1 MTPKASVVCALPLLM
16 TSTAKGTTMP
26 DLETRR
32 LGRTELKPKAIGLG
46 CAFLGS
52 PQRVSDDDGIATVRN
67 AIDRGLNFIDT
78 SAAYGGGESERR
90 VGLALQDGYREKVY
104 LQTKAGTHPDHR
116 HDYSAKTI
124 RWTVENSL
132 RLLKTDYIDSVLI
145 HDPRDTDDPFASGCA
160 QEELLKMKSEGL
172 IGHTGIGC
180 RSHDFHRRAIE
191 TGHCDL
197 LITFLDYTLLS
208 QTAAET
214 TIPLA
219 LKNDVG
225 LILASVQ
232 GMGLLAG
239 PKPDPEFSERRYPG
253 QADRAIAMWEW
264 CNTRNISIRRMA
276 LQYCLAAPL
285 DGNGM
290 LLVGPATPSEL
301 DEVLTDATADVD
313 RDLWDAFEQ
322 EFGVG
327 I

>member
-1 MTPKASVVCALPLLM
+1 
-16 TSTAKGTTMP
+16 MP
-26 DLETRR
+26 ELETCR
-32 LGRTELKPKAIGLG
+32 LGRTEMKPKAIGLG

-52 PQRVSDDDGIATVRN
+52 PQRVSDDESIVTVRN
-67 AIDRGLNFIDT
+67 AIDRGLNFVDT
-78 SAAYGGGESERR
+78 SASYGGGESERR
-90 VGLALQDGYREKVY
+90 VGFALQNGYRDKVY
-104 LQTKAGTHPDHR
+104 LQTKAGTHPDCR

-124 RWTVENSL
+124 RWSVENSL

-145 HDPRDTDDPFASGCA
+145 HDPRDTDDPFAPDSA
-160 QEELLKMKSEGL
+160 QEELLKMKDEGL

-197 LITFLDYTLLS
+197 LITFLDYTLLN
-208 QTAAET
+208 QTAAQT

-219 LKNDVG
+219 LENDVG

-239 PKPDPEFSERRYPG
+239 PKPDPELTERRYPN
-253 QADRAIAMWEW
+253 QTDRAIAMWEW
-264 CNTRNISIRRMA
+264 CNTRGISIRRLA
-276 LQYCLAAPL
+276 LQFCLAAPL
-285 DGNGM
+285 KGNG
-290 LLVGPATPSEL
+290 LLLTGPATPQEL
-301 DEVLTDATADVD
+301 DEVLSDATAEIDHE
-313 RDLWDAFEQ
+313 LWQGFEQ

>member
-1 MTPKASVVCALPLLM
+1 
-16 TSTAKGTTMP
+16 MP
-26 DLETRR
+26 ELETRR
-32 LGRTELKPKAIGLG
+32 LGGTGMKPKAIGLG
-46 CAFLGS
+46 CAFLGN
-52 PQRVSDDDGIATVRN
+52 PQRISDDESIATIRN
-67 AIDRGLNFIDT
+67 AIDRGLNFVDT

-90 VGLALQDGYREKVY
+90 VGLALQDGFRDKVY

-160 QEELLKMKSEGL
+160 LDELLKMKDEGI

-208 QTAAET
+208 QAAAQT

-219 LKNDVG
+219 LENDVG

-239 PKPDPEFSERRYPG
+239 PKPDPKLSDRRYPG
-253 QADRAIAMWEW
+253 QGNRAIAMWEW
-264 CNTRNISIRRMA
+264 CKDRGISIRRMA
-276 LQYCLAAPL
+276 LQFCLSAPL
-285 DGNGM
+285 QGNG
-290 LLVGPATPSEL
+290 LLLTGPATPQEL
-301 DEVLTDATADVD
+301 DEVLTDATAEVD
-313 RDLWDAFEQ
+313 QELWHDFED
-322 EFGVG
+322 EFDVG

>member
-1 MTPKASVVCALPLLM
+1 
-16 TSTAKGTTMP
+16 MP
-26 DLETRR
+26 ELETRR

-52 PQRVSDDDGIATVRN
+52 PQRVTDDTGIATVRE
-67 AIDRGLNFIDT
+67 AIDKGINFIDT

-90 VGLALQDGYREKVY
+90 VGLALQNGYRENVY

-132 RLLKTDYIDSVLI
+132 KLLKTDHIDSVLI
-145 HDPRDTDDPFASGCA
+145 HDPQDTDDPFAPGHA
-160 QEELLKMKSEGL
+160 LDELLKMKDEGL

-208 QTAAET
+208 QTAAQT

-219 LKNDVG
+219 LEHDVG
-225 LILASVQ
+225 IILASVQ

-239 PKPDPEFSERRYPG
+239 PKPEAELSERRYPG
-253 QADRAIAMWEW
+253 QAERALAMWKW
-264 CNTRNISIRRMA
+264 CNARGISIRRLA
-276 LQYCLAAPL
+276 LQFCLAAPL
-285 DGNGM
+285 NGNGM
-290 LLVGPATPSEL
+290 LLAGPASPREL
-301 DEVLTDATADVD
+301 NEVLTDATADVD
-313 RDLWDAFEQ
+313 LDLWGDFET